1 MKNSFGE
8 FVDKKSR
15 EAKKQLSIV
24 REMLQRNGMKVADFV
39 ESDEENPYIFVH
51 NPQSDSSFGGVR
63 IYKIADKIAFR
74 IAREE
79 KTHPYGRAYA
89 LKIPEMFNDYVSD
102 DFKQEEAGKK
112 VIESVVK
119 EVQKFFATSA
129 KAERDLQVK
138 GSQVGTDDPLGRVLI
153 QNVTGDISDSMG
165 AAQP

>member
-8 FVDKKSR
+8 FVDKKGR

-24 REMLQRNGMKVADFV
+24 REMLQRNGMRVVDYV
-39 ESDEENPYIFVH
+39 ESDENDPYIFVYS
-51 NPQSDSSFGGVR
+51 PQSDSSFAGVR

-74 IAREE
+74 ICREE

-89 LKIPEMFNDYVSD
+89 LKIPEMFNDLVSD

-138 GSQVGTDDPLGRVLI
+138 DIQGGTDDPLGRVLI
-153 QNVTGDISDSMG
+153 QSTGSDLSDSMSQG
-165 AAQP
+165 Q